1 MANPSDVACTAD
13 TWTAVATNVTTGD
26 VKVLTTKPQY
36 RITFRD
42 AGDPAPTAIGDGRE
56 LNDNIEVRSS
66 VSIDVYVYA
75 ENVNGS
81 VRWLGGSVVIG
92 DGGVTGA
99 AGGGGYTSGTDSF
112 RVEEINPLSEQYVP
126 TTRVS
131 TTNLVAASGP
141 FYYPDADGAVN
152 GGIKDITAS
161 GKIDDANGT
170 MTLTLEMT
178 NDPDRSAGD
187 WKQVYFYDDGAN
199 ATVNQ
204 LQVVSSSLIYA
215 LSANNV
221 NFCYWRWKITVTTD
235 DNAVKI
241 FERVKAL

>member
-42 AGDPAPTAIGDGRE
+42 AGDPAPTAKGDGRE

-66 VSIDVYVYA
+66 VAIDVYVWA
-75 ENVNGS
+75 ENVNGE
-81 VRWLGGSVVIG
+81 VRWLGGAVVIG

-112 RVEEINPLSEQYVP
+112 RVEEINPLSEQYVC
-126 TTRVS
+126 TTRIDQD
-131 TTNLVAASGP
+131 NIAAGT
-141 FYYPDADGAVN
+141 YHYPDADGAVN
-152 GGIKDITAS
+152 GGIKDLSAS
-161 GKIDDANGT
+161 GYIDDADGT
-170 MTLTLEMT
+170 VTLTLEVSNDT
-178 NDPDRSAGD
+178 NRSTGR
-187 WKQVYFYDDGAN
+187 WKQAYFYDDGAN
-199 ATVNQ
+199 ATVNV
-204 LQVVSSSLIYA
+204 LTVTNANLIFA
-215 LSANNV
+215 LSANNF
-221 NFCYWRWKITVTTD
+221 NFSYWRWKVVLTGSTNTVE
-235 DNAVKI
+235 I